1 MNPVNKILGYDV
13 SKDKEIID
21 KKGYLVDSERG
32 VKKLKKIWVKR
43 TSSIPNPLPHNKY
56 NVERVDEF
64 VPVWVPSEEKI
75 KIDVEDEIF
84 KIIDNRN
91 LTQEQK
97 IQKLKPYET
106 YMRNK
111 GWRYPQ

>member
-1 MNPVNKILGYDV
+1 MNPVNRILGLDV
-13 SKDKEIID
+13 SKDRDIID
-21 KKGYLVDSERG
+21 KKGYLVDSEQG
-32 VKKLKKIWVKR
+32 TKKLKKIFVR
-43 TSSIPNPLPHNKY
+43 QTLSMQNPLLDNKF
-56 NVERVDEF
+56 NTERVDTF
-64 VPVWVPSEEKI
+64 VPIWVPTEKKL

-84 KIIDNRN
+84 KIIDNPK